1 MTDTLRL
8 SVLDLVPVRSGQTS
22 AGAVAASVRLAQ
34 LADRL
39 GFTRYWFAEHHNMPA
54 VASTT
59 PPVLIAATAARTER
73 IRVGSGGVMLPNH
86 APLVVAEQFAALEAL
101 APGRIDLGIGRAP
114 GSDPVITQLLRI
126 SGPTADVDRFPDHV
140 ADILSL
146 LSPDGASLRLTSGR
160 EYAITAT
167 PAATEVPT
175 LWLLGS
181 SDYSAK
187 LAAELGL
194 PYVFANH
201 FSGEGL
207 ERALELYRTEYRPS
221 EAHPTPETFLTVNA
235 SVAPTLEEARARAL
249 PQLRSMARL
258 RTNRPMRPL
267 ETIEEAASAPADS
280 IGDEVIA
287 AMQQRWIIADAAGAA
302 DRAAPPRRAAR
313 HRRGDGRADRGLLR
327 GRADGCRARPRADA
341 RAAGGRAARLS
352 AAGMEM
358 PRAAARGI
366 RLSACRSPAIR
377 RRGRAGAGRR
387 PTRGTRRP
395 RRSSSRAGLG
405 RRSARARRRRR
416 TRTGR

>member
-1 MTDTLRL
+1 MTSQLRL

-39 GFTRYWFAEHHNMPA
+39 GYTRYWFAEHHNMPA

-59 PPVLIAATAARTER
+59 PPVLVAATVAQTER

-86 APLVVAEQFAALEAL
+86 APLVVAEQFAALEAI

-114 GSDPVITQLLRI
+114 GSDPVITQLLRV

-160 EYAITAT
+160 EYPIAAT
-167 PAATEVPT
+167 PAATDVPE

-187 LAAELGL
+187 LAAQLGL

-207 ERALELYRTEYRPS
+207 ERALELYRTEYQPS
-221 EAHPTPETFLTVNA
+221 ERHPAPTIFLTVNA
-235 SVAPTLEEARARAL
+235 SVAPTAEEARARAL

-258 RTNRPMRPL
+258 RTNQPMRPL
-267 ETIEEAASAPADS
+267 ETVEEAASAPLDS
-280 IGDEVIA
+280 MVAELIRGMER
-287 AMQQRWIIADAAGAA
+287 RWIIGDAATAA
-302 DRAAPPRRAAR
+302 AELRTLATRHGIDEVMVSPIGGSHDSEPTDAAP
-313 HRRGDGRADRGLLR
+313 GRERTLELL
-327 GRADGCRARPRADA
+327 
-341 RAAGGRAARLS
+341 AG
-352 AAGMEM
+352 EV
-358 PRAAARGI
+358 
-366 RLSACRSPAIR
+366 
-377 RRGRAGAGRR
+377 
-387 PTRGTRRP
+387 
-395 RRSSSRAGLG
+395 LG
-405 RRSARARRRRR
+405 
-416 TRTGR
+416 

>member
-1 MTDTLRL
+1 MTRELRL
-8 SVLDLVPVRSGQTS
+8 SVLDLVPVRTGQTS

-39 GFTRYWFAEHHNMPA
+39 GYTRYWFAEHHNMPA

-59 PPVLIAATAARTER
+59 PPVLVAATVAKTER

-160 EYAITAT
+160 DYAITAT
-167 PAATEVPT
+167 PAATDVPE

-181 SDYSAK
+181 SDSSAR
-187 LAAELGL
+187 LAAQLGL

-207 ERALELYRTEYRPS
+207 ERALELYRTGYEPS
-221 EAHPTPETFLTVNA
+221 ERHPAPVTFLTVNA
-235 SVAPTLEEARARAL
+235 SVAPTVEEARARAL

-267 ETIEEAASAPADS
+267 ETIEEAQAAPPDS
-280 IGDEVIA
+280 MGDELIA
-287 AMQQRWIIADAAGAA
+287 GMERRWIIGDAAGAA
-302 DRAAPPRRAAR
+302 SALRTL
-313 HRRGDGRADRGLLR
+313 ADRHGIDEVMVSPIGGSYEAEPTDASPGREQTLELL
-327 GRADGCRARPRADA
+327 APV
-341 RAAGGRAARLS
+341 
-352 AAGMEM
+352 
-358 PRAAARGI
+358 
-366 RLSACRSPAIR
+366 
-377 RRGRAGAGRR
+377 
-387 PTRGTRRP
+387 
-395 RRSSSRAGLG
+395 LG
-405 RRSARARRRRR
+405 R
-416 TRTGR
+416 